1 MADDIAA
8 SDLTLVPAG
17 GADVEGAG
25 DAGTA
30 GVTGTGAAGAGT
42 AVVTVAGTAG
52 MGANAG
58 AGTRDAAEGSSG
70 AGERGATHQPSQVTT
85 RRGADLLAVSLML
98 IFITGAVTLSLMP
111 VVTKDLQGRFGYS
124 SADIGL
130 LTSVFMGFYG
140 VSGILSGVFAARWGG
155 RLLAVCCGCFV
166 VGSTIFGLSSSF
178 AGFLIGK
185 SIQGVGGGM
194 VVAICGPVM
203 ATALPPRYLGRA
215 WGIFGTGWGLGST
228 ATLLVMPSLE
238 RAGGFRA
245 VFLATAGLG
254 LVVGIAAL
262 SQKAVRALPAQSA
275 ATTSL
280 RGLAGSLGAVVVN
293 RRVMLLGFTNTAAL
307 AMGVSLLV
315 WAPSFLRDVH
325 GSSEAISL
333 YLVAGLG
340 AAQFA
345 SSPVGAGAAGRW
357 GKTPV
362 IVGSLAVMVAA
373 TAVVGVVP
381 GVILAFVMVLLT
393 GFFSMFFF
401 PPMQAYLPEVVLR
414 PEQVGSATGI
424 NTLMGFTG
432 SLVAPWVFGLFLD
445 AGHKSHGAYI
455 AGFLMLA
462 AFGVAATIGMAFFRV
477 PGRRGE

>member
-1 MADDIAA
+1 MTDDVAA
-8 SDLTLVPAG
+8 SDPAL
-17 GADVEGAG
+17 AR
-25 DAGTA
+25 
-30 GVTGTGAAGAGT
+30 AAGRESIAQ
-42 AVVTVAGTAG
+42 
-52 MGANAG
+52 
-58 AGTRDAAEGSSG
+58 RAALI
-70 AGERGATHQPSQVTT
+70 TT

-111 VVTKDLQGRFGYS
+111 VVTKDLQDQFGYS

-155 RLLAVCCGCFV
+155 SLLAVCCGCFV
-166 VGSTIFGLSSSF
+166 VGSVVFGLSSSF

-185 SIQGVGGGM
+185 SIQGIGGGM

-203 ATALPPRYLGRA
+203 AAALPPRYLGRA
-215 WGIFGTGWGLGST
+215 WGIFGSGWGLGST

-245 VFLATAGLG
+245 VFLTTAGLG

-293 RRVMLLGFTNTAAL
+293 RRVILLALTNTAAL

-325 GSSEAISL
+325 GSGEDVSL

-345 SSPVGAGAAGRW
+345 SSPLGAAAAGRC
-357 GKTPV
+357 GKTLV
-362 IVGSLAVMVAA
+362 ILGSLTVMVVAM
-373 TAVVGVVP
+373 AVEGMVP
-381 GVILAFVMVLLT
+381 GMVLAFAMVVIA

-401 PPMQAYLPEVVLR
+401 PPLLAYLPEVVR
-414 PEQVGSATGI
+414 QPQQVGAATGI
-424 NTLMGFTG
+424 NTLFGFTG
-432 SLVAPWVFGLFLD
+432 SLVAPWIFGLFLD
-445 AGHKSHGAYI
+445 AGHKSRGAYVS
-455 AGFLMLA
+455 GFLMLA
-462 AFGVAATIGMAFFRV
+462 AFGVAALVGMAFFKGPKV
-477 PGRRGE
+477 SDS

>member
-1 MADDIAA
+1 MTDDTAA
-8 SDLTLVPAG
+8 SDLSLVPAG
-17 GADVEGAG
+17 HGANLAGADVAGA
-25 DAGTA
+25 D
-30 GVTGTGAAGAGT
+30 VVSAAGASEVSRETGGRDT
-42 AVVTVAGTAG
+42 A
-52 MGANAG
+52 
-58 AGTRDAAEGSSG
+58 
-70 AGERGATHQPSQVTT
+70 ERRFLVGT

-98 IFITGAVTLSLMP
+98 IFITGAVTLSLAP
-111 VVTKDLQGRFGYS
+111 VVTQDLQDQFGYS

-140 VSGILSGVFAARWGG
+140 LSGILSGVFAARWGG
-155 RLLAVCCGCFV
+155 RLLAICCGCFV
-166 VGSTIFGLSSSF
+166 VGSAVFGLSSSF

-185 SIQGVGGGM
+185 GIQGIGGGM

-203 ATALPPRYLGRA
+203 AAALPPKYLGRA
-215 WGIFGTGWGLGST
+215 WGIFGSGWGLGST

-238 RAGGFRA
+238 RAAGFRA
-245 VFLATAGLG
+245 VFLTTAALG

-262 SQKAVRALPAQSA
+262 CQKAVRALPAQSA

-280 RGLAGSLGAVVVN
+280 RGLAGSLGAVAVN
-293 RRVMLLGFTNTAAL
+293 RRVMLLALTNTAAL

-315 WAPSFLRDVH
+315 WAPSFLRDIH
-325 GSSEAISL
+325 GSSEAVSL

-345 SSPVGAGAAGRW
+345 GSPLGAAGAGRW

-362 IVGSLAVMVAA
+362 IVGSLMIMVVA
-373 TAVVGVVP
+373 TAVEGVVP
-381 GVILAFVMVLLT
+381 GMILAFAMVLVT

-401 PPMQAYLPEVVLR
+401 PPMLAYVPEVVLR
-414 PEQVGSATGI
+414 PEQVGAATGI

-432 SLVAPWVFGLFLD
+432 SLVAPWIFGLFLD
-445 AGHKSHGAYI
+445 AGNKSHGAYI

-462 AFGVAATIGMAFFRV
+462 AFGVVAVIGMAFFRA
-477 PGRRGE
+477 PAKRRG